1 MTQARNNH
9 ACIHMYVWMYVGMR
23 VYICIN
29 VIWWI
34 PPNTITRE
42 NVVLVP
48 INTNCIYSYVCIHMH
63 VYAWWTLL
71 SMNTNRK
78 KKKKNVWRTFCTAD
92 KQAVKPGV
100 TTSQLCAAA
109 LCTVTGSF
117 GPFGSATK
125 MQIQMQIKA
134 LAYPRKKCPLPALIF
149 INSYPL
155 WGW

>member
-1 MTQARNNH
+1 MNLSEYNNAGKRSTCTNQH
-9 ACIHMYVWMYVGMR
+9 KLYLLVRMHTYACICMMDPF
-23 VYICIN
+23 IN
-29 VIWWI
+29 EHK
-34 PPNTITRE
+34 P
-42 NVVLVP
+42 
-48 INTNCIYSYVCIHMH
+48 
-63 VYAWWTLL
+63 
-71 SMNTNRK
+71 K

-155 WGW
+155 